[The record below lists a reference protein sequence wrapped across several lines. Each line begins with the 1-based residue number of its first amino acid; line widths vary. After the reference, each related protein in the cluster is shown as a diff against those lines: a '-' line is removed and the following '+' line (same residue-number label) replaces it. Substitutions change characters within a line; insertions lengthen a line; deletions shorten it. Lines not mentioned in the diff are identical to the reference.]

1 MSEFKFAVNE
11 SARIVFRHYE
21 FRADRE
27 FAKVAYLKARHERIA
42 DILNGRSDYFA
53 GIITAAEVIKEL
65 GIVPPSDYWTSETT
79 VARSGRDTTSSWSR
93 NSRDR
98 D

>member
-27 FAKVAYLKARHERIA
+27 FTKVAYLKARHERIA

-65 GIVPPSDYWTSETT
+65 GIVAAKRLLDERDYGGPLWKGYHEFLEQKL
-79 VARSGRDTTSSWSR
+79 A
-93 NSRDR
+93 
-98 D
+98 